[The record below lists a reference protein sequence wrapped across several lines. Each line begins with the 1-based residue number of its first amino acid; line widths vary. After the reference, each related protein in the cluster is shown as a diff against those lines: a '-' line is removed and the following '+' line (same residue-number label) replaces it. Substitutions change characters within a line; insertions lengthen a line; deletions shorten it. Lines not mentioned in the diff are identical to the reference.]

1 MPFGTIS
8 VIAAT
13 PAVGTWLTGG
23 RTHVEFRPPG
33 PGQPHLRLFAFLR
46 SIFPVAHTGFGC

>member
-1 MPFGTIS
+1 MPYGTNP

-23 RTHVEFRPPG
+23 RTHVKSRSPG
-33 PGQPHLRLFAFLR
+33 PGQSHLRLFAFLR
-46 SIFPVAHTGFGC
+46 SICPVAHTGFGC

>member
-1 MPFGTIS
+1 MPLGTNP
-8 VIAAT
+8 VIAAP
-13 PAVGTWLTGG
+13 PAMSTWLTGG

-33 PGQPHLRLFAFLR
+33 HGQSHLRLLR